1 MVSRRPTSPAFA
13 SGEVLH
19 GVDFTLRTG
28 EIHAIVGHN
37 GAGKSTLI
45 KIIAGLYPD
54 AEGDIAIR
62 GAPVHLRSPREAA
75 ANAIAI
81 IYQDFALVP
90 DLSVAANIALG
101 REPRTVRGC
110 SSPMEKCERSRRAK
124 PPSSASTFL
133 SICRSGISVS
143 PASR

>member
-1 MVSRRPTSPAFA
+1 MRGIRKSFA

-19 GVDFTLRTG
+19 GVDFTLRAG

-37 GAGKSTLI
+37 GAVKSTLI

-54 AEGDIAIR
+54 ADGDIAIQ

-75 ANAIAI
+75 ANAMAI
-81 IYQDFALVP
+81 IYQDFALVS

-101 REPRTVRGC
+101 REPRTVRGLLI
-110 SSPMEKCERSRRAK
+110 SHGKMRAQ
-124 PPSSASTFL
+124 SAREAAEFGLNLPLDT
-133 SICRSGISVS
+133 
-143 PASR
+143 